1 MNKGIRYMM
10 LATLF
15 FAGMNVMVKLL
26 PRIPVYEVIFFRALI
41 TLLMSAAVVKQAKLS
56 FWGNNKKL
64 LLLRGLFGFFGL
76 ITYFTTVKHM
86 PLASAVTIQYLSPI
100 FSTLLAI
107 YILKQPM
114 QPVKWLFYLVAFAGV
129 VMVKSFD
136 TRVDTFMLLVG
147 VASAIFSGLAYNMIG
162 KLKGQDDPRVIVM
175 YFPLVTIP
183 LIIIPTAMYWVN
195 PTWEEWLYLIG
206 MGVSTQ
212 LAQLYMTWA
221 FQAENI
227 GKVAIFQYLGMVYA
241 LLLGYFMFDETFDW
255 RSFAGMV
262 LLVGGV
268 VLSVLYGIWEKRHAK
283 ALA

>member
-1 MNKGIRYMM
+1 MM

-15 FAGMNVMVKLL
+15 FACMNVMVKLL
-26 PRIPVYEVIFFRALI
+26 PRIPVYEVIFFRSWI
-41 TLLMSAAVVKQAKLS
+41 TLLMSAVVIKRANIS

-76 ITYFTTVKHM
+76 LLYFTTVKNM

-100 FSTLLAI
+100 FSTILAI

-114 QPVKWLFYLVAFAGV
+114 QPIKWLFYIIAFAGV
-129 VMVKSFD
+129 FLVKGFD
-136 TRVDTFMLLVG
+136 ARVDTLMLLVG
-147 VASAIFSGLAYNMIG
+147 IGSAIFSGLAYNIIG

-183 LIIIPTAMYWVN
+183 LIIVPTIMFWETPTAM
-195 PTWEEWLYLIG
+195 EWLYLIG
-206 MGVSTQ
+206 MGVTTQ

-241 LLLGYFMFDETFDW
+241 LLLGYFLFDE
-255 RSFAGMV
+255 SFNLLSFTGMM

-268 VLSVLYGIWEKRHAK
+268 VLSVLYGIWEKRK
-283 ALA
+283 LKVSV

>member
-1 MNKGIRYMM
+1 MM

-26 PRIPVYEVIFFRALI
+26 PRIPVYEVIFFRSWI
-41 TLLMSAAVVKQAKLS
+41 TLLMSAVVIKRANIS
-56 FWGNNKKL
+56 FLGNNRKL

-76 ITYFTTVKHM
+76 LLYFTTVKNM

-100 FSTLLAI
+100 FSTILAI

-114 QPVKWLFYLVAFAGV
+114 QSIKWLFYIIAFAGV
-129 VMVKSFD
+129 ILVKGFD
-136 TRVDTFMLLVG
+136 ARVDTLMLLLG
-147 VASAIFSGLAYNMIG
+147 IGSAIFSGLAYNVIG

-183 LIIIPTAMYWVN
+183 LIIVPTIMFWETPTAM
-195 PTWEEWLYLIG
+195 EWLYLIG
-206 MGVSTQ
+206 MGVTTQ

-241 LLLGYFMFDETFDW
+241 LLLGYFLFDE
-255 RSFAGMV
+255 SFNLLSFTGMM

-268 VLSVLYGIWEKRHAK
+268 VLSVLYGIWEKRK
-283 ALA
+283 LKVLV

>member
-1 MNKGIRYMM
+1 MM

-15 FAGMNVMVKLL
+15 FACMNVMVKLL
-26 PRIPVYEVIFFRALI
+26 PRIPVYEVIFFRSWI
-41 TLLMSAAVVKQAKLS
+41 TLLMSAVVIKRANIS

-76 ITYFTTVKHM
+76 LLYFTTVKNM

-100 FSTLLAI
+100 FSTILAI

-114 QPVKWLFYLVAFAGV
+114 QPIKWLFYIIAFAGV
-129 VMVKSFD
+129 FLVKGFD
-136 TRVDTFMLLVG
+136 ARVDTLMLLVG
-147 VASAIFSGLAYNMIG
+147 IGSAIFSGLAYNIIG

-183 LIIIPTAMYWVN
+183 LIIVPTIMFWETPTAM
-195 PTWEEWLYLIG
+195 EWLYLIG
-206 MGVSTQ
+206 MGVTTQ

-221 FQAENI
+221 FQAEDI
-227 GKVAIFQYLGMVYA
+227 SKVAIFQYLGMVYA
-241 LLLGYFMFDETFDW
+241 LLLGYFLFDE
-255 RSFAGMV
+255 SFSVLSFTGMM

-268 VLSVLYGIWEKRHAK
+268 VLSVLYGIFEKRKLK
-283 ALA
+283 AQV

>member
-1 MNKGIRYMM
+1 MM

-26 PRIPVYEVIFFRALI
+26 PRIPVYEVIFFRSWI
-41 TLLMSAAVVKQAKLS
+41 TLLMTAVVIKRANIP

-76 ITYFTTVKHM
+76 LLYFITVKNM
-86 PLASAVTIQYLSPI
+86 PLAAAVTIQYLSPI
-100 FSTLLAI
+100 FSTILAI

-114 QPVKWLFYLVAFAGV
+114 QPIKWLFYIIAFVGVFLVKG
-129 VMVKSFD
+129 FD
-136 TRVDTFMLLVG
+136 ARVDTPMLVVG
-147 VASAIFSGLAYNMIG
+147 IGSAIFSGLAYNMIG

-183 LIIIPTAMYWVN
+183 LIIVPTIMFWETPTAIEWV
-195 PTWEEWLYLIG
+195 YLIG
-206 MGVSTQ
+206 MGVTTQ

-221 FQAENI
+221 FQAEDI
-227 GKVAIFQYLGMVYA
+227 SKVAIFQYLGMVYA
-241 LLLGYFMFDETFDW
+241 LLLGYFLFDE
-255 RSFAGMV
+255 SFSVLSFTGMM

-268 VLSVLYGIWEKRHAK
+268 VLSVLYGIFEKRKLK
-283 ALA
+283 AQV

>member
-1 MNKGIRYMM
+1 MM

-26 PRIPVYEVIFFRALI
+26 PRIPVYEVIFFRSWI
-41 TLLMSAAVVKQAKLS
+41 TLVMSAVVIKRANIS

-76 ITYFTTVKHM
+76 LLYFTTVKHM

-100 FSTLLAI
+100 FSTILAI

-114 QPVKWLFYLVAFAGV
+114 QPIKWLFYIIAFVGVFLVKG
-129 VMVKSFD
+129 FD
-136 TRVDTFMLLVG
+136 TRVDTLMLILG
-147 VASAIFSGLAYNMIG
+147 IGSAIFSGLAYNMIG

-183 LIIIPTAMYWVN
+183 LIIVPTIMYWETPTALEWV
-195 PTWEEWLYLIG
+195 YLIG

-241 LLLGYFMFDETFDW
+241 LLLGYFLFDE
-255 RSFAGMV
+255 SFNLLSFTGMM

-268 VLSVLYGIWEKRHAK
+268 VLSVLYGVWEKRK
-283 ALA
+283 LKVQV